1 MLKENLRRYKIME
14 KHIELVRGGEY
25 QAANCILCLLR
36 HGCLSLGLDDVSFR
50 VERIL
55 EDAGLRPRYSRNFNL
70 VTFRLQR
77 RG

>member
-1 MLKENLRRYKIME
+1 MLKENLRRYKIMG

-36 HGCLSLGLDDVSFR
+36 HCYVSLGLGDVSFR

-55 EDAGLRPRYSRNFNL
+55 EEAGLRPRNYNI

>member
-36 HGCLSLGLDDVSFR
+36 HDCLSMGLDDVSFR

>member
-50 VERIL
+50 VECIL
-55 EDAGLRPRYSRNFNL
+55 EDAGLRPRYSRNYNI
-70 VTFRLQR
+70 VAFRLQR
-77 RG
+77 GR

>member
-1 MLKENLRRYKIME
+1 MLKENLRRYKIMG

-36 HGCLSLGLDDVSFR
+36 HCHVSLGLGDVSFR

-55 EDAGLRPRYSRNFNL
+55 EEAGLRPRYSRNYNI